1 MQTEQACT
9 PVNRAR
15 SGGFYDTPPPKRKQC
30 ESMLEQASLNP
41 EVDSQDRSNH
51 GDLGELEKSVSE
63 VLPLLR
69 RYMYYTGQMRNN
81 PGDFKTRVH
90 RISKWTVKENKKQI
104 AAANEMME

>member
-30 ESMLEQASLNP
+30 ESMLKQASLNP
-41 EVDSQDRSNH
+41 EVDSQDRSNQ

-63 VLPLLR
+63 
-69 RYMYYTGQMRNN
+69 
-81 PGDFKTRVH
+81 
-90 RISKWTVKENKKQI
+90 KKI
-104 AAANEMME
+104 AAAEAAMRLWSEETEQKHVVLELSGVQCGDYLGRGR